1 MSADPGFA
9 AVTSLLR
16 EVVLRLERIEAAIE
30 GSRATSRAENSNAR
44 LWTVSEVAEFL
55 SRSKRSVYQ
64 LAAAGELPALRF
76 GGHLRFD
83 PADIRSWVR
92 RTTTQ

>member
-1 MSADPGFA
+1 MSTDPGFA

-16 EVVLRLERIEAAIE
+16 EVVLRLERIESAIDRSKE
-30 GSRATSRAENSNAR
+30 PATDRSTDG
-44 LWTVSEVAEFL
+44 LWTVDEVAEFL

-64 LAAAGELPALRF
+64 LAADGTLPVLRL

-83 PADIRSWVR
+83 PARVR
-92 RTTTQ
+92 EWFRRANTQ